1 MTQSLDPLLL
11 RRPPPRVLHNGKQFA
26 YYETL
31 YGTLLFVRNG
41 ESKILCLSPDTLCP
55 VEQASTHMNMREN
68 RLYAFPH
75 SPLKVGYS
83 LLEFVFWYQFFNSVH
98 DRFVVFALVR
108 PHLKYAN
115 HIRCPYVVK
124 DIEAVENVQLVP
136 HLGDMTYKDRLRR
149 PNLPTLAYRRAQ
161 DDQI

>member
-1 MTQSLDPLLL
+1 MSRILYTLAVHTSSKITKASSLPASAKRHSFNAPLTTIC
-11 RRPPPRVLHNGKQFA
+11 PKGKQFA
-26 YYETL
+26 YETL

-98 DRFVVFALVR
+98 DRFVVFGAS
-108 PHLKYAN
+108 
-115 HIRCPYVVK
+115 
-124 DIEAVENVQLVP
+124 
-136 HLGDMTYKDRLRR
+136 M
-149 PNLPTLAYRRAQ
+149 
-161 DDQI
+161 